1 MLKSN
6 HLFYEQFVY
15 SFLYFPGALLL
26 LDQMEDFHF
35 LDPVFGGT
43 REELSDLLLSARA
56 RAGLYRYIV
65 IVEIAEDI
73 FASAGLALVLHVAVR
88 LDPEG
93 AGEADHVVVVRL
105 VRDYFIFIFMRT
117 FLYLILMDTI
127 YEGRTVALLPRSI
140 PLYVREAAE
149 HAVVI

>member
-1 MLKSN
+1 MFKKDK
-6 HLFYEQFVY
+6 LFHEQCDH
-15 SFLYFPGALLL
+15 SFLCFPWAILL

-35 LDPVFGGT
+35 LDPVFCST
-43 REELSDLLLSARA
+43 REELSDLLLSARD
-56 RAGLYRYIV
+56 RAGFYRYIV

-73 FASAGLALVLHVAVR
+73 FASAGLALVLHVAVG

-93 AGEADHVVVVRL
+93 AGKADHVVVVRL
-105 VRDYFIFIFMRT
+105 VGDYFIFIFMLT

-140 PLYVREAAE
+140 PLYVRVAAE